1 MASAR
6 SEGPPSSHRHLRGF
20 EFQYVNLGGTQAFK
34 PLASPNPQTGW
45 SPLPGDPSPPVSTEG
60 ARPGVGSGGS
70 GWAGRAGGSQGTLS
84 RVRVVADS
92 SRRERPQK
100 QCGCGG
106 PRWPQA
112 LSLTFAHGFSHAH
125 HDVSSSEV
133 TVISSYAQG
142 RWGSEVQSPVR
153 GDPKPPGPAVPGCTP
168 LSAAN

>member
-1 MASAR
+1 M
-6 SEGPPSSHRHLRGF
+6 
-20 EFQYVNLGGTQAFK
+20 NLGGTQAFK

-92 SRRERPQK
+92 SRESAPETVRLW
-100 QCGCGG
+100 G

-112 LSLTFAHGFSHAH
+112 LSLTFARGFSHAH

-142 RWGSEVQSPVR
+142 RWGSEVQQPGQGGPEASWPRSTGVHTPV
-153 GDPKPPGPAVPGCTP
+153 GC
-168 LSAAN
+168 

>member
-45 SPLPGDPSPPVSTEG
+45 IPLPGDPSPPVSTEG

-70 GWAGRAGGSQGTLS
+70 GWAGRAGGSQGTLAVCG
-84 RVRVVADS
+84 RWPILPARAP
-92 SRRERPQK
+92 RK

-106 PRWPQA
+106 PQA
-112 LSLTFAHGFSHAH
+112 LSLTFARGFSHAH

-142 RWGSEVQSPVR
+142 RWGFEVQQ
-153 GDPKPPGPAVPGCTP
+153 PGQGGPEASWPRSTRVHAAVGC
-168 LSAAN
+168 